1 MCWTV
6 HSIHNIQRKKHSFPV
21 CVFKNS
27 QSRLLSRSVSHGLG
41 LLKFIEE
48 VREDVFGD
56 FGLLKGEAVR
66 IRLRPNAQP
75 YNLATPRR
83 ISAPLLGSVKEEL
96 ERMEKNDIIQR
107 E

>member
-6 HSIHNIQRKKHSFPV
+6 HSIDNIQRKESFPV
-21 CVFKNS
+21 CVLKNS

-56 FGLLKGEAVR
+56 FE
-66 IRLRPNAQP
+66 
-75 YNLATPRR
+75 R
-83 ISAPLLGSVKEEL
+83 ISLGKIRNIIYYIS
-96 ERMEKNDIIQR
+96 DILYPPSY
-107 E
+107 